1 MPPRAPRSLRVDLS
15 SALVRALASSLGA
28 VLLTGGLLGLLDIQR
43 GHAGPVTARV
53 VDTGVPL
60 WESAYS
66 ERYPGCVSMPLWP
79 LGEVPVAL
87 VTRTPEGTVDR
98 VPLGRFAGVSASAVG
113 EADAIG
119 ACR

>member
-1 MPPRAPRSLRVDLS
+1 MSPRAPRSLRADLPP
-15 SALVRALASSLGA
+15 ALLRSLASSAAALA
-28 VLLTGGLLGLLDIQR
+28 IAGGLLGLHDIQR
-43 GHAGPVTARV
+43 AHSGPVTARV
-53 VDTGVPL
+53 VDSGVPL

-87 VTRTPEGTVDR
+87 VTRTPEGAVDR
-98 VPLGRFAGVSASAVG
+98 VPFARLAGVDDSAAG
-113 EADAIG
+113 QADAIG